1 MRPSRGTGNCFR
13 SEASEAMNARCAIF
27 LGMLVIASDLSAQTA
42 ERRTRPRTSSSAASS
57 AAVRAELAAVLLE
70 SGKYADAAR
79 EYRWLLQRNSRNTV
93 YRLGL
98 AQALAWGGSYRDAEE
113 QLLILGSQRPG
124 DDAVEKLK
132 QLVRPNLE
140 PSSGEARRWVFE
152 RPHYPP
158 YRMALARAL
167 VRERHPRAAIEQYD
181 MLLASNPTPT
191 VVRGLAAAYNA
202 ANDRPTGIA
211 RLRWFVAR
219 APADTGFRLALADLL
234 LADRQ
239 YAAAIA
245 ETDTVLSYGR
255 TADVLLARARIDI
268 ARDDLPAAERDLNEA
283 LALKPTPEAYLLL
296 GDTHRWR
303 GQFGRARTAYEYART
318 MKRDRTVTAAFAQL
332 ARDQR
337 GVLAF
342 EPEPVAEDGW
352 QTSATADGDNA
363 GIHYSTLEF
372 RRGFDLAADFVASVS
387 MEARQLRESR
397 GLTQGAL
404 GGYAFNL
411 GLAREAIGGAFYG
424 KLGASAGFV
433 THPLATTVP
442 TVSLALTGRYYAWS
456 ASFDV
461 STGPAYPT
469 LRTIAS
475 VIPDGRGSSPLTA
488 VTSAISLAGPVGSAD
503 IAVGMRQADIS
514 DQNNRTELQAYARLP
529 LTTAL
534 SAIYWGNTIGFTRPT
549 ASYWSPT
556 SYASNALGFELA
568 ARQLRGWSVVA
579 RALPG
584 FALTDDSP
592 FTPNPSGDTSAR
604 KTRFLITTG
613 AELAYRRPGWESA
626 IGLGWGHIASYS
638 RTEASIRITLPR

>member
-1 MRPSRGTGNCFR
+1 MKVRACILF
-13 SEASEAMNARCAIF
+13 AALV
-27 LGMLVIASDLSAQTA
+27 LGSDLSAQSA
-42 ERRTRPRTSSSAASS
+42 ERRSRPRTSTSAASS
-57 AAVRAELAAVLLE
+57 TAVRAELAAVLLE

-79 EYRWLLQRNSRNTV
+79 EYRWLLQRNSRNTA

-98 AQALAWGGSYRDAEE
+98 ARALAWGGSYRDAEE
-113 QLLILGSQRPG
+113 QLLILGSQLRG
-124 DDAVEKLK
+124 NADVEELHR
-132 QLVRPNLE
+132 LVRPNLE

-152 RPHYPP
+152 RQYYPP
-158 YRMALARAL
+158 YRMALASAL
-167 VRERHPRAAIEQYD
+167 IRERQPRAAIEQYD
-181 MLLASNPTPT
+181 ILLASNPTPA
-191 VVRGLAAAYNA
+191 VLRGLAAAYDA
-202 ANDRPTGIA
+202 ANDRTAGIA

-234 LADRQ
+234 ASDRQ

-255 TADVLLARARIDI
+255 TPDVLLARARIDI
-268 ARDDLPAAERDLNEA
+268 ARDDLPAAERDLTEA

-372 RRGFDLAADFVASVS
+372 RRGFDLAADFVASIS

-397 GLTQGAL
+397 GLTQQGAL

-424 KLGASAGFV
+424 KLGASVGFV

-442 TVSLALTGRYYAWS
+442 TASLALTGRYYAWS

-469 LRTIAS
+469 LRTVAS
-475 VIPDGRGSSPLTA
+475 VIPDGSGSSPLTA
-488 VTSAISLAGPVGSAD
+488 VTTAVSLAGPVGSAD

-514 DQNNRTELQAYARLP
+514 DQNNRRELQAYARLP

-584 FALTDDSP
+584 FALTDASP
-592 FTPNPSGDTSAR
+592 FTPNASPDTSAR
-604 KTRFLITTG
+604 KTRFLFTTG

-626 IGLGWGHIASYS
+626 IGLGWGRIASYS